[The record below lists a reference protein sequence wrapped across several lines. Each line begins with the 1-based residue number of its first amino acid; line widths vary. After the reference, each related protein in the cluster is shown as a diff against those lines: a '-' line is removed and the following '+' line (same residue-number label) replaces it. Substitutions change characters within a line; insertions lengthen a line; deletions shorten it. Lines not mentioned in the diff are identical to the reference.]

1 MHVKGLRVRAGG
13 KEILRGVTFQLSDG
27 VNVLLGPNG
36 SGKTTLLRAVIG
48 MVKPLEGEVR
58 VRSPIS
64 YVPAEFFHVQMKVL
78 DVLLSGGRR
87 GEYGSYL
94 ETLGVKGLIQRDFHA
109 LSSGEKKLILVAK
122 ALGEG
127 KFVIMD
133 EPTSNLD
140 PRNQERLIR
149 VVLSQRGR
157 KDFLIATHDLD
168 LAPLADNV
176 VLLKEGRVKAFGPPE
191 VTLTEAALSELYDA
205 RIRRVQVEGRTFFLR
220 DL

>member
-1 MHVKGLRVRAGG
+1 M
-13 KEILRGVTFQLSDG
+13 
-27 VNVLLGPNG
+27 
-36 SGKTTLLRAVIG
+36 
-48 MVKPLEGEVR
+48 
-58 VRSPIS
+58 
-64 YVPAEFFHVQMKVL
+64 
-78 DVLLSGGRR
+78 
-87 GEYGSYL
+87 
-94 ETLGVKGLIQRDFHA
+94 
-109 LSSGEKKLILVAK
+109 
-122 ALGEG
+122 
-127 KFVIMD
+127 IMD